1 MRIATFISPN
11 QNDRANKQ
19 TPSLIILHY
28 TGTKTMTEAHE
39 IYMTE
44 GLVSPHYMIDKDGS
58 IRAYVSEE
66 NRAWHAGKSYWKG
79 DTDINSSS
87 IGIEIVNSGHE
98 YELEEFPEIQ
108 IQSLIELLH
117 EIINRWNIKPQSIL
131 GHSDIAVGRKIDP
144 GEKFSWEVLEAEN
157 IGLLPRNGDAIIQM
171 SADEILTKIGYDP
184 DVTLE
189 SRVLEFRRHY
199 MRHSDLNSGV
209 NNELLQ
215 ALSSLLHQSQ

>member
-1 MRIATFISPN
+1 MRIETFISPN
-11 QNDRANKQ
+11 QNERANKQ

-39 IYMTE
+39 IYMTD
-44 GLVSPHYMIDKDGS
+44 GKVSPHYMIDKDGS
-58 IRAYVSEE
+58 IRAYVTEE

-117 EIINRWNIKPQSIL
+117 GIIARWDIKPQSIL
-131 GHSDIAVGRKIDP
+131 GHSDIAIGRKIDP
-144 GEKFSWEVLEAEN
+144 GEKFPWEVLEAET
-157 IGLLPRNGDAIIQM
+157 IGLLPQGGQFNSNKSTFDLLR
-171 SADEILTKIGYDP
+171 EWGYDYTQP
-184 DVTLE
+184 IEHLK
-189 SRVLEFRRHY
+189 REFCRHY
-199 MRHSDLNSGV
+199 LRHHEFETITNEKINSSI
-209 NNELLQ
+209 
-215 ALSSLLHQSQ
+215 SSLLHQSQ